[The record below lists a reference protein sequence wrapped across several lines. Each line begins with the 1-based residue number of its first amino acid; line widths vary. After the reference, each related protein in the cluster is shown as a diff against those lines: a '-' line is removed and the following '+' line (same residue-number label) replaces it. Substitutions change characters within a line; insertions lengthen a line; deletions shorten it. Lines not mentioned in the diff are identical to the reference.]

1 MYMASNVNIITTM
14 RFFSC
19 NIVTSQL
26 PTPTYIVTS
35 QLPTPT
41 YTPPVLSMKKEIFKI
56 EQIYFI
62 IENNPQ

>member
-1 MYMASNVNIITTM
+1 MASNVNIITTM

-19 NIVTSQL
+19 NIVA
-26 PTPTYIVTS
+26 S